1 MYCARCVASDVLYP
15 MLHRCIVPDVTPMC
29 CTRCCIRCIV
39 PDVTPMCCTRCCI
52 RCVVLDVLRP
62 VYARVCRGALPLFR
76 HIAPTGRECNKT
88 QSWGGP
94 RVSFTPFTIPW
105 AEIPLPLQGAAS
117 SKPSKHCIKLAVK
130 GGDTV
135 AKHGSFEYAG
145 PIHYSEVLKP
155 RCPIQEPQRPVIIRR
170 F

>member
-15 MLHRCIVPDVTPMC
+15 MLHRCIVSDVTPMYC
-29 CTRCCIRCIV
+29 VRCCV
-39 PDVTPMCCTRCCI
+39 
-52 RCVVLDVLRP
+52 RCVVPDVLRP

-105 AEIPLPLQGAAS
+105 AEIPLPLQGATS
-117 SKPSKHCIKLAVK
+117 PKPSKHCIKLAVK
-130 GGDTV
+130 GGDTG
-135 AKHGSFEYAG
+135 AKHRSFEYAG

-155 RCPIQEPQRPVIIRR
+155 RRPIQEPQRPVIIRR

>member
-155 RCPIQEPQRPVIIRR
+155 RHPVRAR
-170 F
+170 VSQPRV

>member
-105 AEIPLPLQGAAS
+105 AEIPLPLQGATA
-117 SKPSKHCIKLAVK
+117 SKP
-130 GGDTV
+130 TNNNR
-135 AKHGSFEYAG
+135 
-145 PIHYSEVLKP
+145 VLRGLNGEP
-155 RCPIQEPQRPVIIRR
+155 RMQNAPNADKTTE
-170 F
+170 

>member
-15 MLHRCIVPDVTPMC
+15 MLH
-29 CTRCCIRCIV
+29 RCIV